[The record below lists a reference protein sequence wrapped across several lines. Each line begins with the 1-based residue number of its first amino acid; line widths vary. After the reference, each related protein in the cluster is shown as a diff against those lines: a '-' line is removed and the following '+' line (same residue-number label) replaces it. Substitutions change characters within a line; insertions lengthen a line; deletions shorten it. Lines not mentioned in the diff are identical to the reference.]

1 MKDKKNKEKLIK
13 NIKAEDSSNLDIF
26 EELGFSA
33 FENSSLKHEEM
44 VDLDTGFIVEKE
56 VKKDKKYR
64 STKRISRKEAIN
76 FNKKYVENVR
86 RQQKARKK
94 NKKIKIFPIFQ
105 KNKKNDII
113 KNDIIK
119 NEIKKEI
126 KKEKKKIFKLESKEK
141 LKLLIKK
148 IKKDLKE
155 NKEKIKKETSDNLK
169 KIRILVKKRVNVFF
183 IKNIKNKT
191 NRRKNILNLFV
202 FIPIIILLII
212 NINLIKNIIL
222 TNKSIIE
229 LRKLKENSIILEKE
243 SDELEIEIK
252 RLKKELEN

>member
-105 KNKKNDII
+105 KNK

>member
-1 MKDKKNKEKLIK
+1 MEDKKNKEKLIK

-33 FENSSLKHEEM
+33 FENYSLKHEEI
-44 VDLDTGFIVEKE
+44 VDLDTGFILEKE

-86 RQQKARKK
+86 KRQQKDRKK
-94 NKKIKIFPIFQ
+94 SKKIKIFPIFQ
-105 KNKKNDII
+105 KNK

-148 IKKDLKE
+148 LKKDLKE

-252 RLKKELEN
+252 NLKKELEN

>member
-1 MKDKKNKEKLIK
+1 MEDKKNKEKLIK

-33 FENSSLKHEEM
+33 FENSSLKHEEI
-44 VDLDTGFIVEKE
+44 VDLDTGFILEKE

-86 RQQKARKK
+86 KRQQKNRKK
-94 NKKIKIFPIFQ
+94 SKKIKFFPIFQ
-105 KNKKNDII
+105 KNK

-155 NKEKIKKETSDNLK
+155 KKEKIKKETSDNLK

-183 IKNIKNKT
+183 IKNIKNKK

-252 RLKKELEN
+252 NLKKELEN

>member
-1 MKDKKNKEKLIK
+1 MEDKKNKEKLIK

-33 FENSSLKHEEM
+33 FENSSLKHEEI
-44 VDLDTGFIVEKE
+44 VDLDTGFILEKE

-86 RQQKARKK
+86 KRKQKDRKK
-94 NKKIKIFPIFQ
+94 SKKIKIFPIFQ
-105 KNKKNDII
+105 KNK

-148 IKKDLKE
+148 LKKDLKE

-252 RLKKELEN
+252 NLKKELEN

>member
-1 MKDKKNKEKLIK
+1 MEDKKNKEKLIK

-33 FENSSLKHEEM
+33 FENSSLKHEEI
-44 VDLDTGFIVEKE
+44 VDLDTGFILEKE
-56 VKKDKKYR
+56 VKKDKKYH

-86 RQQKARKK
+86 KRQQKDRKK
-94 NKKIKIFPIFQ
+94 SKKIKIFPIFQ
-105 KNKKNDII
+105 KNK

-148 IKKDLKE
+148 LKKDLKE

-169 KIRILVKKRVNVFF
+169 KIRILVKKRANVFF

-252 RLKKELEN
+252 NLKKELEN